1 MSEPLYSVGTWDMD
15 AQAYTRQD
23 GLSVP
28 SENVPF
34 RMLFTIYRELRAM
47 GYSCFRH
54 AHREEFNGNLS
65 HDDNDAFVLI
75 ERTDGQPFD
84 GRR

>member
-1 MSEPLYSVGTWDMD
+1 MD
-15 AQAYTRQD
+15 DQAYTRQE

-28 SENVPF
+28 SENVPW
-34 RMLFTIYRELRAM
+34 RMLLTIYRELRAM
-47 GYSCFRH
+47 GYSC
-54 AHREEFNGNLS
+54 HRNRYLEEGS
-65 HDDNDAFVLI
+65 GQWCHDDNDTFVLI